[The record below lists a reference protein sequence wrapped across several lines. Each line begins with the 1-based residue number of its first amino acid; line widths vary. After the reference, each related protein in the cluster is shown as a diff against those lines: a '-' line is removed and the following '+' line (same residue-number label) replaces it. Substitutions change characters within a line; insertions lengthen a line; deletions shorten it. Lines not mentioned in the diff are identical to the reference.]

1 MSYDTAS
8 YLFDEFIRNNS
19 QNECLRFFRRSTH
32 AYLLMLLIYIHQTK
46 KINLS
51 LKDIYKKIPDR
62 VASDLT
68 LFNLVKDS
76 EDSGYLSKNQMPN
89 DSRSLNIA
97 FKKNAFNKI
106 SNWLDSL
113 VIKKK

>member
-8 YLFDEFIRNNS
+8 YLFDEFIKNNS
-19 QNECLRFFRRSTH
+19 QNKCLQFFRRSPH

-46 KINLS
+46 KVNLS

-68 LFNLVKDS
+68 LFNLVKDA
-76 EDSGYLSKNQMPN
+76 EDAGYLSKNQMPN
-89 DSRSLNIA
+89 DSRSVSIA

-113 VIKKK
+113 AIKKK